1 MSEEKITGLIRIVIG
16 LMFFFGGLW
25 KIMNSA
31 AFTSNFAIFG
41 LSLPWLA
48 WILLL
53 SEIIFGLALV
63 VGWKVEKTAWPLLV
77 VMAGALVVNW
87 IPNISFG
94 IPSITAIGFH
104 LLTLLVLFKLI
115 TTGPGEWAVSK

>member
-1 MSEEKITGLIRIVIG
+1 MSEKNMLGLVRIVVG
-16 LMFFFGGLW
+16 LMFFFVGLW

-31 AFTSNFAIFG
+31 AFTGDFAIFG

-53 SEIIFGLALV
+53 SELVFGFSVLI
-63 VGWKVEKTAWPLLV
+63 GWKVEKTAWPLLV
-77 VMAGALVVNW
+77 VLAGALIVNW

-94 IPSITAIGFH
+94 IPSITGIAFH
-104 LLTLLVLFKLI
+104 LIAILALFKI
-115 TTGPGEWAVSK
+115 INAGPGEWAVGW